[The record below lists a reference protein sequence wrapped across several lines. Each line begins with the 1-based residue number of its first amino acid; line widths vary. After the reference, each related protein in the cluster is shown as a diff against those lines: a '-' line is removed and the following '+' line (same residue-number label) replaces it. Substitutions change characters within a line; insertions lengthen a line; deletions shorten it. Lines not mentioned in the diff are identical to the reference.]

1 MASPN
6 RESDRNDSGEVVEPP
21 NSTVDDWIGQQASE
35 DEEVVDELL
44 EETDG
49 DVEEAERRFAERSHE
64 DRPDRLPTEE
74 RRT

>member
-1 MASPN
+1 MAS
-6 RESDRNDSGEVVEPP
+6 EHGDIVEPD

-35 DEEVVDELL
+35 DDELVDELL
-44 EETDG
+44 EETGG
-49 DVEEAERRFAERSHE
+49 DVEEAERKFEAESNE

>member
-1 MASPN
+1 MTGP
-6 RESDRNDSGEVVEPP
+6 EPQEHGDIVEPP
-21 NSTVDDWIGQQASE
+21 NSTVDDWIGQQASKD
-35 DEEVVDELL
+35 DEEVDQLL

-49 DVEEAERRFAERSHE
+49 DVDEAERRFEERSHE